1 MSTLQQRILQEN
13 DVQKLYL
20 LQIEVSQEIKDIH
33 VRINNYKN
41 TKEQSIEKGN
51 LGVSYSILE
60 LVKDKIS
67 NTKQKAREDQNEQ
80 NRINYNFRMA
90 AKNMLDD
97 DVFDQ
102 LMFLARKTRREAKV
116 DMINLKI

>member
-1 MSTLQQRILQEN
+1 MSTLKERILQEN

-33 VRINNYKN
+33 VRINNSKN

-60 LVKDKIS
+60 LVKDKI
-67 NTKQKAREDQNEQ
+67 
-80 NRINYNFRMA
+80 
-90 AKNMLDD
+90 
-97 DVFDQ
+97 
-102 LMFLARKTRREAKV
+102 
-116 DMINLKI
+116 

>member
-33 VRINNYKN
+33 VRINNSKN

-67 NTKQKAREDQNEQ
+67 NAKQKVKDDQNEQ

-102 LMFLARKTRREAKV
+102 LMFLARKTRREAKL
-116 DMINLKI
+116 DMINLKS

>member
-1 MSTLQQRILQEN
+1 MSTLKERILQEN

-33 VRINNYKN
+33 VRINNSKN